1 MNEEP
6 TGIRP
11 EFYSFPRGV
20 ENVRADRDGITY
32 IGKPEDILY
41 IIEESKKD
49 AVKAFKRQ
57 LKAKI
62 KFISTID
69 KIKELIK

>member
-1 MNEEP
+1 MKEP

-11 EFYSFPRGV
+11 EFYSFPRGI
-20 ENVRADRDGITY
+20 ENVRGEKDGLRF
-32 IGKPEDILY
+32 IGRQEDIYY
-41 IIEESKKD
+41 IVEESKKD

-69 KIKELIK
+69 EIKELIK

>member
-1 MNEEP
+1 MKES

-20 ENVRADRDGITY
+20 ESVRADKGGVTY
-32 IGKPEDILY
+32 IGRSEDILY

-69 KIKELIK
+69 EIIELIK

>member
-1 MNEEP
+1 MKEP

-20 ENVRADRDGITY
+20 EWVRAEKDGITY
-32 IGKPEDILY
+32 RGKQEDILY
-41 IIEESKKD
+41 IVEESKKD
-49 AVKAFKRQ
+49 AVKAFKRK
-57 LKAKI
+57 LKAKL

-69 KIKELIK
+69 EIKELIK